1 MVSSSHTNANLSH
14 ATEKRDEISC
24 ELYSESAPV
33 AKIQH
38 AKIRKWSAST
48 CPPPVAPGRESDV
61 CLPART
67 QSRATRRDG
76 LNAERASLRFQND
89 TVHMSWRTAPSPW
102 PSLSP
107 VHVPVGEPRAASGI
121 AIPPNHH
128 TLLLPLPYR
137 LARRSRRR
145 SCPPEPT
152 ESPRCLVARVVPS
165 RLASPLAGIVDQ
177 AVLSSTAPCAS
188 CPSPPLP
195 SDRLVPGCLPPWR
208 APLALLESGRPRGH
222 VRRKRG
228 RLRRLPATLEAVL
241 SCAAVV

>member
-1 MVSSSHTNANLSH
+1 MQTSRTLQ
-14 ATEKRDEISC
+14 KRDEIRC

-107 VHVPVGEPRAASGI
+107 VHVPVGEPRAASHRNTTQSPH
-121 AIPPNHH
+121 ATTAASLSTRASLSTSLVSARTNRESA
-128 TLLLPLPYR
+128 LP
-137 LARRSRRR
+137 RRSRR
-145 SCPPEPT
+145 PLP
-152 ESPRCLVARVVPS
+152 ARVAARRHRRPS
-165 RLASPLAGIVDQ
+165 SIVIDCAVRLMPIAAAAFGPPRARLPTALEG
-177 AVLSSTAPCAS
+177 APCAS
-188 CPSPPLP
+188 
-195 SDRLVPGCLPPWR
+195 
-208 APLALLESGRPRGH
+208 
-222 VRRKRG
+222 
-228 RLRRLPATLEAVL
+228 
-241 SCAAVV
+241 